1 MSSEANFPEPAELL
15 DNLRIHIDGLDR
27 LILGLV
33 RERTR
38 LTVAIAAEKAER
50 GLPTFQPRR
59 HDEVIQNYLAGAADS
74 EGLLTRAD
82 AVDLG
87 ELVMLDCLTETIKHK
102 VCIFGRHEAQQ
113 HNEFFAAK
121 TEQLVAAT
129 KALPH
134 HICNA

>member
-59 HDEVIQNYLAGAADS
+59 HDEVIKNYLAGAADS

-87 ELVMLDCLTETIKHK
+87 ELVMRVSRGAQDRFRE
-102 VCIFGRHEAQQ
+102 GRLEAQAAERQ
-113 HNEFFAAK
+113 EIAGLAAQAAAELHSNE
-121 TEQLVAAT
+121 Q
-129 KALPH
+129 
-134 HICNA
+134 